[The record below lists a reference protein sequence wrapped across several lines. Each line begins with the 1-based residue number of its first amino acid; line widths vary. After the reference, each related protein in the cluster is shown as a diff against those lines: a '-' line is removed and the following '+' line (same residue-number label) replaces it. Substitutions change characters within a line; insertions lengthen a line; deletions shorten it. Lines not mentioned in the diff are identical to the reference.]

1 MALSEFDFVFNLA
14 ETARSEGED
23 PLLDMIKV
31 FLADIQNMGYLCRGD
46 ERVYVDGFVLNNDPN
61 TIHRLQASDESPAS

>member
-1 MALSEFDFVFNLA
+1 MALSEFEFVFNLA

-46 ERVYVDGFVLNNDPN
+46 ERVYVDGFVLNNDPK
-61 TIHRLQASDESPAS
+61 TIHRLSASDESTSS